1 MRVCLLIP
9 TFDAFKGGN
18 HLPLLAAAS
27 DIQFTI
33 LTAQSRPTRPELPP
47 NVRIEYIRTPLGP
60 YYYGVSDWL
69 FARAVIRRFPAS
81 DTFWTGFDV
90 LHLNQT
96 AGPALLRLRSTGVPL
111 CFFVHHPVSADR
123 EIVLRESRGFTRLR
137 WRLRYALL
145 LRWQRRFCRILPH
158 VVTVSRTAAE
168 KIARDYGRDVAAI
181 RIVPNGVDAAR
192 FVPDLSATA
201 EFDVI
206 AMGSFVHPRKG
217 FRFLLEAYRS
227 LAAKGFRIADVGRR
241 SGEQAEALKAI
252 PAVRMHGT
260 VTDHELLS
268 LLQRS
273 KVLVSTSLYE
283 GFGLSLI
290 EALACGHP
298 AFAFGGGAVTEV
310 LSPVDSGLVVPP
322 EDTAELVRRVSLF
335 LALSTQEQAARGER
349 YRMEVERLYPLSRS
363 ADVLRQLYQELGK

>member
-33 LTAQSRPTRPELPP
+33 LTAQSRPAQPELPR

-60 YYYGVSDWL
+60 YYYGVADWL
-69 FARAVIRRFPAS
+69 YARAVIRRFPAS
-81 DTFWTGFDV
+81 HAFWKGFDV

-96 AGPALLRLRSTGVPL
+96 AGPALLRLRRTDVPL

-123 EIVLRESRGFTRLR
+123 EIVLRESHGFMRLR

-145 LRWQRRFCRILPH
+145 LRWQKRFCRMLPH

-168 KIARDYGRDVAAI
+168 KIARDYGRDMSSI
-181 RIVPNGVDAAR
+181 CIVPNGVDSAR
-192 FVPDLSATA
+192 FVPDASATA
-201 EFDVI
+201 AFDVI

-217 FRFLLEAYRS
+217 FRFLLEAYRA
-227 LAAKGFRIADVGRR
+227 LALQGYRIADVGRR
-241 SGEQAEALKAI
+241 SGGQAEALKSI

-260 VTDHELLS
+260 VSDDELLK

-273 KVLVSTSLYE
+273 RVLVSTSLYE

-310 LSPVDSGLVVPP
+310 LSPVDPELVVPP
-322 EDTAELVRRVSLF
+322 EDTAELVRRVRLF
-335 LALSTQEQAARGER
+335 LDLGPQEQAARGER
-349 YRMEVERLYPLSRS
+349 YRAEAQRLYPLSRS
-363 ADVLRQLYQELGK
+363 AEALRQLYRDMVK